1 VGGRGLGGG
10 WRRLSK
16 GMQGCAR
23 IQSFPNCPALPEFES
38 WVWLHYVAVSD
49 LEKVILAPLAL
60 LCVCIGVLATYFR
73 AAAEIRSSVWE
84 PPSAFAKLGS

>member
-1 VGGRGLGGG
+1 
-10 WRRLSK
+10 
-16 GMQGCAR
+16 MQGCAR